1 MLKMVPLVFTLC
13 GNAQTFAALSAWPG
27 GVGRR
32 NGIWG
37 CADWRMLVAMESQ
50 CEYAWRILLD
60 WPALLVRLD
69 RQHRS
74 ALFTEDRKLLP
85 RIRSEIVALLDQ
97 AVFGENL

>member
-1 MLKMVPLVFTLC
+1 
-13 GNAQTFAALSAWPG
+13 
-27 GVGRR
+27 
-32 NGIWG
+32 
-37 CADWRMLVAMESQ
+37 MESQ

-60 WPALLVRLD
+60 WPVLLVRLD

-85 RIRSEIVALLDQ
+85 RIRFEIVALLDQ